1 MFKLFCLFV
10 FFVSYTGFSQSIVS
24 IDTLRAPLDYEG
36 VFTQKVFTSLHQT
49 SFVICIKTKVKK
61 HKHLN
66 HTELIQ
72 VLEGAGNM
80 TLGKETFK
88 IKQGDFILVP
98 ENTVHSVIVTSTIP
112 LKVLSIQTPEFDG
125 SDRIWIED

>member
-10 FFVSYTGFSQSIVS
+10 FCVSVKAYTQNIVTTDS
-24 IDTLRAPLDYEG
+24 LKAPFGCSD
-36 VFTQKVFTSLHQT
+36 VCSQKVFSSVNQT
-49 SFVICIKTKVKK
+49 SFVIWIKTKVNK

-72 VLEGAGNM
+72 VLEGTGNM
-80 TLGKETFK
+80 TLGTETFK

-125 SDRIWIED
+125 TDRIWVED

>member
-36 VFTQKVFTSLHQT
+36 VFVQKVFTSLHQT
-49 SFVICIKTKVKK
+49 SFVISIKTKVKK

-72 VLEGAGNM
+72 VLEGTGNM

-88 IKQGDFILVP
+88 IKQGDFILIP